1 MQFSLVKSRW
11 RVCFQNLWISSARF
25 KRKHAGFRV
34 LLLQLMAAI
43 ATTKNHSPGLTRA
56 LSSQGGV
63 SSERV
68 TFSSTPEI
76 EFNVVSF
83 VEDWAEEDEGRSTVE
98 QLALFLPVKKETWGI
113 SSSLWWV
120 LFTCNNNKKKTVK
133 AYNCILL
140 RENLLIFRMCYSE
153 HIYS

>member
-1 MQFSLVKSRW
+1 MLSRGDE
-11 RVCFQNLWISSARF
+11 CAF
-25 KRKHAGFRV
+25 KIYGSRAQDLKENAGFRV

-68 TFSSTPEI
+68 TFSSAPEI

-83 VEDWAEEDEGRSTVE
+83 VED
-98 QLALFLPVKKETWGI
+98 
-113 SSSLWWV
+113 
-120 LFTCNNNKKKTVK
+120 
-133 AYNCILL
+133 
-140 RENLLIFRMCYSE
+140 
-153 HIYS
+153 